1 MASAQPEVGKR
12 EDAGP
17 LRPAM
22 PLRYP
27 TSDRKNAP
35 CRPPLTMR
43 LPGID
48 IVVSNDLPA
57 GYDGIPGPRWLA
69 DAVRQG
75 LARVLPQDAAG
86 QVSLLIADDAAIREL
101 NRAYRG
107 RDETTDV
114 LSFSAQ
120 YAGPWA
126 GPDDPPAT
134 APAPPAG
141 PDFFPLPDGEPPPL
155 GDIAISLPQAR
166 RQAEAAGVPLK
177 RELALLLVH
186 GALHLLGHDHYDHAE
201 RAAMQALERA
211 ALADLF
217 GDSPP

>member
-1 MASAQPEVGKR
+1 M
-12 EDAGP
+12 
-17 LRPAM
+17 PA
-22 PLRYP
+22 
-27 TSDRKNAP
+27 
-35 CRPPLTMR
+35 PLTMR

-75 LARVLPQDAAG
+75 LAQVLPCDAAG

-126 GPDDPPAT
+126 GPGDPPAT
-134 APAPPAG
+134 APAQPAG